1 MPDLLRVTC
10 ALIEEQS
17 RVLLAQRA
25 AGMALAGKWEFP
37 GGKIDGEESPEDCL
51 KREIREELGCEIAVG
66 AALTPVEHSYPEGRR
81 LLLLP
86 FRCRI
91 VAGQPQAL
99 EHASLAWAL
108 PEGLAGYDL
117 ADADQPVVREY
128 LARIS
133 AERATGTP

>member
-37 GGKIDGEESPEDCL
+37 GGKIDGAESPAECL
-51 KREIREELGCEIAVG
+51 RREIREELGCEIAVG
-66 AALTPVEHSYPEGRR
+66 AALTPVEHAYPDGRT

-86 FRCRI
+86 FLCRM
-91 VAGQPQAL
+91 VAGEPQAL
-99 EHASLAWAL
+99 EHAALAWAR
-108 PEGLAGYDL
+108 PEELAGYDL
-117 ADADQPVVREY
+117 AEADRPVLREY
-128 LARIS
+128 LTLRAG
-133 AERATGTP
+133 ERDCES